1 MGQPRLLCCRRSAS
15 ASVPVPVQVQ
25 VQMTMSAALVV
36 PRAAEAF
43 TEAQNVGLSA
53 QASLRAQQQ
62 RPLADTGLAPV

>member
-1 MGQPRLLCCRRSAS
+1 MP
-15 ASVPVPVQVQ
+15 VPVPVQ
-25 VQMTMSAALVV
+25 TALVV

>member
-1 MGQPRLLCCRRSAS
+1 MGQPRLHYCRRSAS
-15 ASVPVPVQVQ
+15 VSIPVQMQ
-25 VQMTMSAALVV
+25 VQTALLV

-43 TEAQNVGLSA
+43 PEAQNVGMSA

>member
-1 MGQPRLLCCRRSAS
+1 MDQPRLFCCRRSAS
-15 ASVPVPVQVQ
+15 ASMPVQVQ
-25 VQMTMSAALVV
+25 VQVQVQTALVV